1 MCRPWSCTVRTTRS
15 LVKDSA
21 KKSAKLIKGA
31 KEIYFK
37 ALKQFHDHA
46 IYAGDRHRALM
57 AWAKHAAGCGL
68 TLEQIRD
75 ELPFYF
81 LTAIRDSPPHEANL
95 FDLAAKYAEVVSES
109 DIAGLIASRSGWH
122 SQTVHTSRG
131 DKIGSG
137 TAGRA
142 AGSRD

>member
-1 MCRPWSCTVRTTRS
+1 
-15 LVKDSA
+15 
-21 KKSAKLIKGA
+21 
-31 KEIYFK
+31 
-37 ALKQFHDHA
+37 
-46 IYAGDRHRALM
+46 M

-81 LTAIRDSPPHEANL
+81 LTAIRDSRPHEANL

-131 DKIGSG
+131 DKIGAG

-142 AGSRD
+142 AGSPD